1 VHLIVDRSFVWRVP
15 VRRNRRKQNE
25 QFLDKV
31 VPTLVFASSLG
42 LGTGRAQVT
51 GCLVKGDEPKEVWLA
66 QKDGRI
72 YGLESSKIEL
82 NAHLGHKV
90 IVRGYVLPEGKEEA
104 GEARKLDSPA
114 QHTGIDQRV
123 NQLGAVSGGGGRR
136 SHCPQNK
143 PRIRIVHTP
152 GGSGAWVASGWDS

>member
-1 VHLIVDRSFVWRVP
+1 VP

-42 LGTGRAQVT
+42 LGTGRAQTQSGKEPPKARSVT

-123 NQLGAVSGGGGRR
+123 NQLGAVSGGGAAPTVRR
-136 SHCPQNK
+136 T
-143 PRIRIVHTP
+143 TP
-152 GGSGAWVASGWDS
+152 GSE